1 MRSDAETMRR
11 TDIDKE
17 LARRYRNDPFHIV
30 LRCFI
35 EEHSE
40 QHLNRHC
47 GQHTAIMRA
56 CTQCPKFPMIV
67 KTCHRRLELLGRGD
81 VPVVNVLCIC
91 DKGLHRSVAVATTL
105 QAMYQQQGYNSIGPC
120 HLSRSSWL
128 RGTCDVCAHC
138 KPNKEK
144 ATLTSSLAK
153 SHF

>member
-1 MRSDAETMRR
+1 MGMRSDAETMRR

-35 EEHSE
+35 VEHSE

-67 KTCHRRLELLGRGD
+67 KTCHRRLELLGRGA

-105 QAMYQQQGYNSIGPC
+105 QAMRATYPVV
-120 HLSRSSWL
+120 
-128 RGTCDVCAHC
+128 RGCGALATCARIANRTR
-138 KPNKEK
+138 KRPR
-144 ATLTSSLAK
+144 
-153 SHF
+153 